1 MTREDLKRQ
10 VLARVK
16 VPAEFS
22 GLVEQVLSDWLNGY
36 REDFNFGPAAVLSV
50 ERLVRRELDYA
61 QRMAAAKL
69 RNPRLGANPNSQ
81 SSN

>member
-22 GLVEQVLSDWLNGY
+22 DSAEALMGNWLKVY
-36 REDFNFGPAAVLSV
+36 RAGFNFGPAEVLSV
-50 ERLVRRELDYA
+50 ERELRRRLNYA
-61 QRMAAAKL
+61 QRKASNAL
-69 RNPRLGANPNSQ
+69 RATSLKRP
-81 SSN
+81 